1 VNGTPL
7 VPLERVRHEI
17 VSACPRLG
25 AQVVPLAAAV
35 GCVLANTVEA
45 AHDVP
50 PFANTAMDGYALRAA
65 DTAEAPVELRVVG
78 VIAAGTAPAFDVGLG
93 EAARIMTGA
102 PMPAGADAVVMIER
116 TRPLGEDGAA
126 VTVEVKAAPGDYVRL
141 AGDDLR
147 AGQPVVDAGTVLA
160 PAHLGL
166 LASIGVDDV
175 SVYPPAR
182 VGVLS
187 TGDELVDGSAS
198 LSPGQIRDANRPVL
212 LALLRQAGCSALDL
226 GIAPDDE
233 DVIGHQVER
242 ALDDDD
248 CDALIVTG
256 GVSVGDFDYVKAVI
270 DTLDKSWW
278 WQIAVRPA
286 KPLAFGVRRGKPV
299 FGLPGNPVSS
309 MVSFELFARPALR
322 RMMGHV
328 DLTRP
333 EVEAIA
339 DEAFVRRPDG
349 KVHLV
354 RVVASWGDDGRL
366 HVRSAGGQASHIL
379 SAMAAANGL
388 AVVPDGPG
396 IEAGARAKVMLLTP

>member
-1 VNGTPL
+1 M
-7 VPLERVRHEI
+7 PLERVRHEI

-25 AQVVPLAAAV
+25 AQAVPLPAAL
-35 GCVLANTVEA
+35 GCVLATTVKA

-50 PFANTAMDGYALRAA
+50 TFANTAMDGYAVRAV
-65 DTAEAPVELRVVG
+65 DTDDAPVELRVVG
-78 VIAAGTAPAFDVGLG
+78 VIAAGAAPAVEVGPG

-116 TRPLGEDGAA
+116 THPSGDEGDEGVA
-126 VTVEVKAAPGDYVRL
+126 VTVEVTVATGNHVRCP
-141 AGDDLR
+141 GDDLR
-147 AGQPVVDAGTVLA
+147 AGQPVVEAGTVLG

-166 LASIGVDDV
+166 LASVGANDV
-175 SVYPPAR
+175 SVFPPAR

-187 TGDELVDGSAS
+187 ARDELVEEPEPLG
-198 LSPGQIRDANRPVL
+198 PGQIRDANRPAL
-212 LALLRQAGCSALDL
+212 LAMLRQSGCSPVDL

-233 DVIGHQVER
+233 AVIGRLVTQ
-242 ALDDDD
+242 ALDDGA

-286 KPLAFGVRRGKPV
+286 KPLAFGVRRGRPV

-328 DLTRP
+328 DLVRTQ
-333 EVEAIA
+333 VEAVA
-339 DEAFVRRPDG
+339 DEAFTRQPDG
-349 KVHLV
+349 KLHLV

-366 HVRSAGGQASHIL
+366 HVRSSGGQASHIL

-388 AVVPDGPG
+388 ALLPDGPG
-396 IEAGARAKVMLLTP
+396 LESGARVKVMLLTP

>member
-1 VNGTPL
+1 CVTAEP
-7 VPLERVRHEI
+7 
-17 VSACPRLG
+17 
-25 AQVVPLAAAV
+25 VVAS
-35 GCVLANTVEA
+35 
-45 AHDVP
+45 HDVP
-50 PFANTAMDGYALRAA
+50 PFANTAMDGFALRAA
-65 DTAEAPVELRVVG
+65 DTVDAPVELRVVG
-78 VIAAGTAPAFDVGLG
+78 VIAAGAAPGYEVGPG

-102 PMPAGADAVVMIER
+102 PMPPGADAVVMIER
-116 TRPLGEDGAA
+116 TRPSGNDDSA
-126 VTVEVKAAPGDYVRL
+126 VIIDVTAAPGDHVRL
-141 AGDDLR
+141 PGDDLR
-147 AGQPVVDAGTVLA
+147 ADQTVLDAGSALG

-166 LASIGVDDV
+166 LASVGLGEVRA
-175 SVYPPAR
+175 YPPAR

-187 TGDELVDGSAS
+187 TGDELAEGPAA
-198 LSPGQIRDANRPVL
+198 LGPGQIRDANRPVL
-212 LALLRQAGCSALDL
+212 LALLRQSGCTPVDL

-233 DVIGHQVER
+233 SLISRAVEQ
-242 ALDDDD
+242 ALDDDE
-248 CDALIVTG
+248 CDALLVTG

-322 RMMGHV
+322 HMMGHS
-328 DLTRP
+328 DLLRP
-333 EVEAIA
+333 EVEAVA
-339 DEAFVRRPDG
+339 DQAFARRPDG
-349 KVHLV
+349 KLHLV

-388 AVVPDGPG
+388 ALVPDGPG
-396 IEAGARAKVMLLTP
+396 IEAGARVKVILLTP